1 MGQLEIQDGFTPY
14 FDHKKEIEVQNP
26 EAKRPPRSQRA
37 KSASTRG
44 MAAISRKTQPPQG
57 KAKPQS
63 GSHQMK

>member
-37 KSASTRG
+37 KSASTPG
-44 MAAISRKTQPPQG
+44 MAAISRKTEPQG
-57 KAKPQS
+57 MTKPHS